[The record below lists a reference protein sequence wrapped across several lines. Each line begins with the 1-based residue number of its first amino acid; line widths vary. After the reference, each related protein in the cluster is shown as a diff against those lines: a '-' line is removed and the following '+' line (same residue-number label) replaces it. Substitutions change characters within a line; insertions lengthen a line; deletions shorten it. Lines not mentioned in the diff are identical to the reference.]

1 MADNKVSIN
10 IKANMDADSISNGLN
25 KIADGASRAQSELSG
40 LQKAGEDATDVFEG
54 MNFDDFF
61 VDEDEIEETIDDVKK
76 LGNEAK
82 NTKSELDGVKKSID
96 NIGNSKSSGST
107 SELGDLNEI
116 YRNIM
121 AATEARKQAE
131 EEEKEEQK
139 RRAAEKRESARIS
152 AAEAKRLAKDEAD
165 AFKMARALEAD
176 EEKKAAEEKRESAK
190 ERDHLRKKE
199 LADQKS
205 KLEQERHDHRIAEL
219 EKREEIRRTAD
230 EERQRAKE
238 AADEKKKADKEAAEV
253 KKKEA
258 KEAAEAE
265 KKAAEEAA
273 AATKA
278 ADEERV
284 RKAREHFST
293 MRQLEK
299 ALNEIEN
306 SSGNQRNDWLDS
318 LNNSLR
324 SLGDGLPALEKEIN
338 KQFEDTGNYV
348 EVIVDNIDNMTEGLT
363 KFDAFLT
370 KTKEKWGDLAGI
382 KYEPE
387 FWPESFDNNI
397 DAGSWKIDKQGLN
410 LDTSNPELGGVVEA
424 VSEVSNSM
432 DAVNSKIQR
441 SEELVGNIEKIF
453 PNLSKYVDM
462 SVDSSGA
469 IVANLDAVS
478 AGMAVLKEVAKIVSK
493 YFDDWDKTFDKVVD
507 SSTLLVSSLGE
518 GLKNSLNNI
527 LELCGDVGE
536 ALVNGFDNA
545 VDLIGQLITELEN
558 AASKVKDLADTGVE
572 LTNKWFKLSRILGSE
587 NASDGSTV
595 LGSLSSL
602 YNLDADNLID
612 GFNSIEMMLT
622 KIGAS
627 SKESAS
633 AIGKLMLDLSAAS
646 NEDFSSIAEKV
657 NSAITMGYIGNNNIV
672 TRLLFNTEAEKK
684 AFKSLSTEAERAAF
698 IFNRMSRVQGAMA
711 EYMNTSA
718 GKVRQ
723 LNESI
728 SSLNGNVSRLAMGL
742 LAQLAPVLTKIIQ
755 LVDYAVQRLTQL
767 LGLNIA
773 AFGGGDF
780 GGLAVDG
787 GTGADALSGNSSN
800 SGSGNSSSKKD
811 KAAKKNKE
819 LAKSIKEVD
828 QAAKEAQRS
837 VASFDDVI
845 QLPENKET
853 IADSLDGLEDI
864 DPETLD
870 DLEDIVD
877 TLAELGENPLFN
889 NGLNFGN
896 LLPNDLDKKFEKFK
910 DSLKE
915 IFDLMEKN
923 KFFEAGQK
931 LNKLLQELLSDIPWD
946 KIQEKAAS
954 AGEHI
959 AEFLNGLFKDE
970 ALGYKIGENLAETIN
985 TAFEFLYKIITG
997 TNFEEIGEFISES
1010 VIGFFENIDAEK
1022 IGGSIIGAFND
1033 VVDFVIGAVKN
1044 LWEKRVF
1051 EDVPAE
1057 IDTGIE
1063 LIAYKISEF
1072 LNTIID
1078 GFDPERTLTAVT
1090 AALDE
1095 ILIGIMTFTDNL
1107 KYEELGDKLWTFF
1120 SGAFDYVVDRF
1131 NLLFPVLVEGIVKNI
1146 NSIFTKLDGKKLGQQ
1161 LGSVISTV
1169 ISSIGRII
1177 NEIDWSEIGS
1187 DIGATLQGI
1196 LENIDPVE
1204 AANNILDLI
1213 SSILEMVGSMLQ
1225 EIDTEELVSK
1235 VKAFFERLFTG
1246 FAENKEQW
1254 AGVISKFS
1262 TLFINLIDAFFGAVD
1277 STHLVSTIQT
1287 FLEQAGIF
1295 DAISRW
1301 VEAEWQV
1308 KIDAW
1313 FIKMWGK
1320 LSGKLGEFIDNIVIP
1335 GLLTLLLGPV
1345 GPLAS
1350 LAWVFKDK
1358 IEKFFSDT
1366 WDAIKGFIF
1375 GTTSKSEDELEN
1387 DSAEAGERMVGSI
1400 ENNIGKVLIKWLD
1413 DHGFN
1418 ITKKVK
1424 EAGKSIKDAING
1436 IIDVLKQTWQS
1447 FKTKAGNAW
1456 DKVSEFCDK
1465 VKTTF
1470 TNLVNKVKEIFDISS
1485 WIDVGMG
1492 WINNIKAG
1500 IAQAWN
1506 DLVDWIRENIHLP
1519 EINIKLPSFLKSP
1532 SVDVQVPKLAT
1543 GGIVTSSTIA
1553 NIGEA
1558 GPEAILP
1565 LTDSSWMD
1573 SLAEKIAAGI
1583 NSGDASE
1590 RQVNIDLNSFT
1601 KPYYS
1606 QAEML
1611 EFGRQVVQGLQLVGV
1626 NVSTV

>member
-10 IKANMDADSISNGLN
+10 IKANMDADSVSNGLN
-25 KIADGASRAQSELSG
+25 KIADGASKAQSELSG
-40 LQKAGEDATDVFEG
+40 LQKAGEDATDVFAG

-116 YRNIM
+116 YRNIR

-131 EEEKEEQK
+131 EEEKEEQRK
-139 RRAAEKRESARIS
+139 LAEEKREIARES

-165 AFKMARALEAD
+165 AIKVARSLEV
-176 EEKKAAEEKRESAK
+176 
-190 ERDHLRKKE
+190 
-199 LADQKS
+199 
-205 KLEQERHDHRIAEL
+205 
-219 EKREEIRRTAD
+219 D
-230 EERQRAKE
+230 EERR
-238 AADEKKKADKEAAEV
+238 
-253 KKKEA
+253 
-258 KEAAEAE
+258 AAEAK

-278 ADEERV
+278 ANEESV
-284 RKAREHFST
+284 REAREHFTT
-293 MRQLEK
+293 MRQLDK

-306 SSGNQRNDWLDS
+306 NSENQRNAWIASMDKLNSSIGNVSSALD
-318 LNNSLR
+318 
-324 SLGDGLPALEKEIN
+324 KEIN

-348 EVIVDNIDNMTEGLT
+348 EVIVDNIDNMTKGLT
-363 KFDAFLT
+363 KFDTVLNS
-370 KTKEKWGDLAGI
+370 TKEKWGNLAGI

-432 DAVNSKIQR
+432 DAVNSKIQK

-507 SSTLLVSSLGE
+507 SSTQLVSSLGE
-518 GLKNSLNNI
+518 GLRNSLNNI

-545 VDLIGQLITELEN
+545 VDLIGQLISELEN

-587 NASDGSTV
+587 NTSDGSTV
-595 LGSLSSL
+595 LGALSSL

-633 AIGKLMLDLSAAS
+633 AISKLMLDLSAAS

-711 EYMNTSA
+711 DYMNTSA

-773 AFGGGDF
+773 AFGGGGNF
-780 GGLAVDG
+780 GGLAGDG
-787 GTGADALSGNSSN
+787 GTGADALSSNSSD
-800 SGSGNSSSKKD
+800 SGSSSKKD
-811 KAAKKNKE
+811 KASKKNKE

-864 DPETLD
+864 DPETID

-931 LNKLLQELLSDIPWD
+931 LNKLLQELLSGIPWD

-970 ALGYKIGENLAETIN
+970 ELGYKIGENLAETLN
-985 TAFEFLYKIITG
+985 TAFTFLYKIITG

-1078 GFDPERTLTAVT
+1078 GFDPERTLAAVT

-1095 ILIGIMTFTDNL
+1095 ILFGIMGFANNL

-1120 SGAFDYVVDRF
+1120 SGAFDYAVDRF
-1131 NLLFPVLVEGIVKNI
+1131 NMLFPVLVEGIVKNI

-1161 LGSVISTV
+1161 LGSVIKTV

-1177 NEIDWSEIGS
+1177 DEIDWSEIGS

-1204 AANNILDLI
+1204 AANNVLDLI

-1225 EIDTEELVSK
+1225 EIDTEELVAK

-1254 AGVISKFS
+1254 AGIISQLS
-1262 TLFINLIDAFFGAVD
+1262 SLFINLIDAFFGAVD
-1277 STHLVSTIQT
+1277 STHLISTIQT

-1308 KIDAW
+1308 KIGAW
-1313 FIKMWGK
+1313 FIKVWGK
-1320 LSGKLGEFIDNIVIP
+1320 LKGKLGEFIDNIVIP
-1335 GLLTLLLGPV
+1335 GLLSLFLTPLAGLAWIFRDEIANFFDSLWDDISDLLLG
-1345 GPLAS
+1345 
-1350 LAWVFKDK
+1350 
-1358 IEKFFSDT
+1358 I
-1366 WDAIKGFIF
+1366 
-1375 GTTSKSEDELEN
+1375 TSKSEDDVEN
-1387 DSAEAGERMVGSI
+1387 DSAEAGEKMVGSI
-1400 ENNIGKVLIKWLD
+1400 KNNIGEALIKWLD
-1413 DHGFN
+1413 DHGLN
-1418 ITKKVK
+1418 ITKKIK
-1424 EAGKSIKDAING
+1424 EAGKAIKDAING
-1436 IIDVLKQTWQS
+1436 VVDWAKQKWQS

-1456 DKVSEFCDK
+1456 DNVLEFCGS
-1465 VKTTF
+1465 VKETF
-1470 TNLVNKVKEIFDISS
+1470 TNLVNKVKEIFDLSN
-1485 WIDVGMG
+1485 WIEVGMG

-1506 DLVDWIRENIHLP
+1506 NLVNWIKENIHLP
-1519 EINIKLPSFLKSP
+1519 EIDIKLPSFLKSP
-1532 SVDVQVPKLAT
+1532 SVDVEVPKLAT
-1543 GGIVTSSTIA
+1543 GGIVTSSTLA

-1583 NSGDASE
+1583 NSGDTSE